1 MNVKPLT
8 TTQDFEELLNLSTI
22 ATQIEVLDFLN
33 KNMKLWTKNFL
44 QSNIVSIDEAIS
56 KVPEADLKNWTAHC
70 YRYHWIGAEKQ
81 HFVKPAT
88 TFSWNSGTHH
98 FNDTAFEL
106 NKKLGNLEGLS
117 PKEKCWLFFPKKKR
131 IVHMNDVKLKDLKL
145 ILDKTGKL
153 VAKFNNSYEMFS
165 EAHYRIRYWLDGEHS
180 LEIQFNVGDMTIET
194 VKSKL
199 SVNTE
204 QKHRTW

>member
-33 KNMKLWTKNFL
+33 KNMKLWTKQFL

-56 KVPEADLKNWTAHC
+56 KVPEADLKNWTAYC
-70 YRYHWIGAEKQ
+70 YRYHWIGVEKQ
-81 HFVKPAT
+81 NYVKPKT
-88 TFSWNSGTHH
+88 TQPWNSGTHH
-98 FNDTAFEL
+98 FQDTSFEL

-117 PKEKCWLFFPKKKR
+117 LKEKCWLFFPKKKR
-131 IVHMNDVKLKDLKL
+131 IVHMNDVKLKWLQLSRGKN
-145 ILDKTGKL
+145 GKL
-153 VAKFNNSYEMFS
+153 VAEFKADYRMFS
-165 EAHYRIRYWLDGEHS
+165 DSGYRIQYWLDGEHS
-180 LEIQFNVGDMTIET
+180 LEIQFNIGDMTIDT
-194 VKSKL
+194 IKSKL